1 MAATTIKS
9 TMRDMGMWNSDRVAR
24 RLLLRWFLLLCGGLG
39 ALWSSSAIP
48 SFWLM
53 NPAREISAHIAADD
67 RFKTGAITE
76 MLMRLRA
83 VERPALLQPEFSRA
97 EALMTLRAVE
107 ETMQRNSL
115 EQIDHGM
122 ENAENKIK
130 AALFANPTDSFLW
143 LMLYSVKTTRTGFD
157 LRNIS
162 FLEHS
167 YAMGPNEAWVA
178 LRRNP
183 LALAVF
189 AILPGPVQDAVISEF
204 ANTVDSDFIAEAEL
218 TLTGVGWPHRE
229 RLLGSLAGVDLAPKQ
244 ALRKRLSNAGIK
256 VSIPGI
262 EIDERPW

>member
-1 MAATTIKS
+1 
-9 TMRDMGMWNSDRVAR
+9 MGMWNSDRVAQTA
-24 RLLLRWFLLLCGGLG
+24 LLRSFLLLCGSLG

-53 NPAREISAHIAADD
+53 KPAHELSAHIAADD

-76 MLMRLRA
+76 MLVWLKA
-83 VERPALLQPEFSRA
+83 VERPALLQPEFSQA
-97 EALMTLRAVE
+97 EALITLRAVE

-115 EQIDHGM
+115 ERIDRGM
-122 ENAENKIK
+122 DSAEDKIK
-130 AALFANPTDSFLW
+130 AALLANPNDSFLW
-143 LMLYSVKTTRTGFD
+143 LMLYSVTTTRTGFD
-157 LRNIS
+157 LRNAS

-167 YAMGPNEAWVA
+167 YVMGPNEGWVA

-189 AILPGPVQDAVISEF
+189 AILPGPVQGTVISEF

-218 TLTGVGWPHRE
+218 TLTSVGWPHRE
-229 RLLGSLAGVDLAPKQ
+229 RLLAGLAGIDLAPKQ
-244 ALRKRLSNAGIK
+244 ALRKRLSNDGIK

-262 EIDERPW
+262 QVEERPW